1 MEQSP
6 LGSKVQEAIGP
17 QEKIGF
23 DLCFERKAQWIM
35 SHEKRMAGSSQVS
48 QKNERHKRLVPVEMV
63 RCHLTRGIV
72 RR

>member
-6 LGSKVQEAIGP
+6 LESKVQEAIGP

-35 SHEKRMAGSSQVS
+35 NHERRIAGLSQVS
-48 QKNERHKRLVPVEMV
+48 QKK
-63 RCHLTRGIV
+63 
-72 RR
+72 